1 MEPSQIVMLPQN
13 MEAEQN
19 VLGAMLNDNIY
30 VVQVLEVLKK
40 EDFYKE
46 AHQIIF
52 SNIYELYNNDIAID
66 MVTLSDKLRS
76 DNLLDKVG
84 GITYITELYG
94 TIIKGLNLRS
104 YIKIVKDKSI
114 LRKLIS
120 ASNCITD
127 DSYNKQADVKVVLED
142 AEKRIFNISQ
152 KRSGSDVEP
161 LREILTRGMF
171 QIEELYK
178 NKGNLTGVP
187 SGFID
192 LDAKTSGFQKGN
204 MILIAARPSMGKS
217 TLALNICEN
226 AAIKNGKK
234 VIFFSL
240 EMSKEELSF
249 KLLCSQA
256 SIDLVKLRTGNLEDS
271 DWEKIARA
279 AGPLSNAKIYIDD
292 TAAISIMEIKSKCR
306 RMKMEIG
313 LDLVV
318 IDYLQLMSGGTM
330 NENRQQEVS
339 EISRSIKALAK
350 EMDCPVIA
358 ASQLS
363 RAPEQ
368 RADHRPILSDLRESG
383 SIEQDADL
391 VLLLYRDEYYNKE
404 SDRQNVSECIIA
416 KQRNGETGTVELTF
430 DGKHSRFSN
439 LDKTHSS

>member
-1 MEPSQIVMLPQN
+1 MESSQIVMLPQN

-19 VLGAMLNDNIY
+19 VLGAMLNDSIY
-30 VVQVLEVLKK
+30 VVQVLESLKK

-52 SNIYELYNNDIAID
+52 SNIFELYNNDIAID
-66 MVTLSDKLRS
+66 IVTLSDKLRS
-76 DNLLDKVG
+76 NGSLDKVG
-84 GITYITELYG
+84 GITYISELYG
-94 TIIKGLNLRS
+94 AIIKGLNLRS
-104 YIKIVKDKSI
+104 YISIVKDKSI

-120 ASNCITD
+120 ASNHVID
-127 DSYNKQADVKVVLED
+127 DCYNKQTEVKNVLED
-142 AEKRIFNISQ
+142 AEKRIFNISL
-152 KRSGSDVEP
+152 KRSSTDVEP
-161 LREILTRGMF
+161 LRDILTKGML

-192 LDAKTSGFQKGN
+192 LDAKTSGFQKGD
-204 MILIAARPSMGKS
+204 MVLVAARPSMGK
-217 TLALNICEN
+217 TTFALNICEN
-226 AAIKNGKK
+226 SAIKAGKK

-240 EMSKEELSF
+240 EMSKEQLSF

-256 SIDLVKLRTGNLEDS
+256 SIDLIRLRTGNLDDD

-306 RMKMEIG
+306 RMKMEKG
-313 LDLVV
+313 LELIV
-318 IDYLQLMSGGTM
+318 IDYLQLMSG
-330 NENRQQEVS
+330 NSSADNRQQEVS

-358 ASQLS
+358 CSQLS

-383 SIEQDADL
+383 SMEQDADV

-404 SDRQNVSECIIA
+404 TDKQNISECIIA
-416 KQRNGETGTVELTF
+416 KQRNGATGTIELQW
-430 DGKHSRFSN
+430 DGRHSRFGN
-439 LDKTHSS
+439 LDTVHS